1 VIDLGVLGQDTVPAP
16 RRSPG
21 WRRLSRPPRSL
32 VVVLALAATL
42 LGVAGAQAPGATG
55 LTELSSVPALGGA
68 QYAVEGDSLYVVEA
82 APTGNRVS
90 AYRLRD
96 GALRWSTPVT
106 VLASLASFQAAAG
119 VVLISMYA
127 PGVSGDHTVA
137 LDERTGQVLWRSAEV
152 IDVVLQSR
160 QRVLLTVP
168 DTSGQVA
175 VGAPD
180 QQPATRVDAVDLRDG
195 RAAWTYRMAP
205 GCQHLSGT
213 DVAATDGAGP
223 GGGATMTVLCLDRV
237 DPVET
242 NPDSTA
248 MGELRSVDLMTGRD
262 LRSAPL
268 TYPLARAPD
277 PLAELHP
284 DTAPPLEPVLGRA
297 AGVVLIG
304 TASPSGATLTAY
316 DPDTLR
322 PLWTRQ
328 MSDYDYGAT
337 ACAGALCLTDGYGLA
352 VVDPGTGRLR
362 WQIAQRAYAQPL
374 GRLLGQLL
382 VQPVA
387 GQHAMLVDVGTGRRV
402 VDLSGWRAVAA
413 GADSPTIFA
422 RWLPVADG
430 RVWFATVDG
439 DPLAVRPIG
448 AATDVLQDG
457 CRADGGYL
465 VCETLHQDLRVW
477 RYRG

>member
-1 VIDLGVLGQDTVPAP
+1 
-16 RRSPG
+16 
-21 WRRLSRPPRSL
+21 
-32 VVVLALAATL
+32 VVLALAATL
-42 LGVAGAQAPGATG
+42 LGLAGAQAPGATG
-55 LTELSSVPALGGA
+55 LTELPPVGAVGGA
-68 QYAVEGDSLYVVEA
+68 QYAVEGDSLYVAEA
-82 APTGNRVS
+82 APTGNRVT
-90 AYRLRD
+90 AYRMRD
-96 GALRWSTPVT
+96 GRARWSTPVT
-106 VLASLASFQAAAG
+106 VLASLASFRAAAG

-137 LDERTGQVLWRSAEV
+137 LDEQTGRVRWRSAEV
-152 IDVVLQSR
+152 SDVVLPSQG
-160 QRVLLTVP
+160 RVLLTTP
-168 DTSGQVA
+168 DTSGRVA

-180 QQPATRVDAVDLRDG
+180 RQPATRVDAVDLRDG
-195 RAAWTYRMAP
+195 RPAWTYRMPP

-213 DVAATDGAGP
+213 DVAGAGGAGP
-223 GGGATMTVLCLDRV
+223 GGGGATMTVLCLDPV

-242 NPDSTA
+242 NADSTA
-248 MGELRSVDLMTGRD
+248 MGELRSVDLTTGRD

-268 TYPLARAPD
+268 TYPLAREPD

-284 DTAPPLEPVLGRA
+284 DTAPPLEPVLGRV

-304 TASPSGATLTAY
+304 APSPSGATLTVY
-316 DPDTLR
+316 DPATLR
-322 PLWTRQ
+322 LLWTRQ

-337 ACAGALCLTDGYGLA
+337 ACADALCLTDGSGLA
-352 VVDPGTGRLR
+352 VVDPGTGRVR
-362 WQIAQRAYAQPL
+362 WQTAQRSYAQPP
-374 GRLLGQLL
+374 GRLAGQLL

-387 GQHAMLVDVGTGRRV
+387 GQHAVLVDVGTGRPV
-402 VDLSGWRAVAA
+402 LDLSGWRAVAD

-422 RWLPVADG
+422 RWPPVPRG

-439 DPLAVRPIG
+439 DPLAVRLIG

-465 VCETLHQDLRVW
+465 VCQTLEKTLRVW